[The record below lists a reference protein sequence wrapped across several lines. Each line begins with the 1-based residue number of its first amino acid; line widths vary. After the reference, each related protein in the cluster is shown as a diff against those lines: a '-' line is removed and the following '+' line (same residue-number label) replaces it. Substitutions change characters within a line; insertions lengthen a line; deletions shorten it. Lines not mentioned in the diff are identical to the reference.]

1 MRTVVI
7 SSPIATQ
14 SGYGHHAR
22 EVVTNFFENKPDDWD
37 IKLLSMPWG
46 HTPYTYPIPLDWQKR
61 IIPLPLTQKPDIWV
75 QITVPTE
82 FQSIAN
88 YNIGVTAGTEGDICP
103 PEWIDHINK
112 MQLVIVPSN
121 FTKKVFEDTA
131 KQHNKSITTNLQ
143 VISEYFDDNTYDNK
157 NVTAKI
163 PVIDQQIK
171 ESFVFLTVGHWL
183 SGNVGEDRK
192 NLGATVHCFFD
203 TFKNNKNQ
211 PALLLKTS
219 GATYSVVD
227 RHDIESK
234 INQVRDMFP
243 KTDRLP
249 SVYLLHGDLTN
260 KEMNTLYNH
269 PKVKAMVSFNKG
281 EGFGR
286 PLLEFGLS
294 KKPIIASG
302 WSGQLD
308 FLNPD
313 YTILIPGKLEPVH
326 QSAANKW
333 LLPQTSW
340 FAPDVTQM
348 SRVFKNVY
356 EKYKSLVGKA
366 KQQGHYV
373 KTNFSFDHMKE
384 LVGNILDSN
393 LPKFAKKM
401 DLSMPTDIKFNTDVQ
416 LPKLK

>member
-1 MRTVVI
+1 MSRDSI
-7 SSPIATQ
+7 L
-14 SGYGHHAR
+14 
-22 EVVTNFFENKPDDWD
+22 EK
-37 IKLLSMPWG
+37 IKG
-46 HTPYTYPIPLDWQKR
+46 IR
-61 IIPLPLTQKPDIWV
+61 
-75 QITVPTE
+75 
-82 FQSIAN
+82 
-88 YNIGVTAGTEGDICP
+88 
-103 PEWIDHINK
+103 
-112 MQLVIVPSN
+112 
-121 FTKKVFEDTA
+121 
-131 KQHNKSITTNLQ
+131 
-143 VISEYFDDNTYDNK
+143 
-157 NVTAKI
+157 
-163 PVIDQQIK
+163 
-171 ESFVFLTVGHWL
+171 
-183 SGNVGEDRK
+183 
-192 NLGATVHCFFD
+192 
-203 TFKNNKNQ
+203 
-211 PALLLKTS
+211 
-219 GATYSVVD
+219 
-227 RHDIESK
+227 
-234 INQVRDMFP
+234 NQVKGAR
-243 KTDRLP
+243 TLP
-249 SVYLLHGDLTN
+249 NVYLLNGDFSN
-260 KEMNTLYNH
+260 SEMNELYNH

-340 FAPDVTQM
+340 FAPDVTQI